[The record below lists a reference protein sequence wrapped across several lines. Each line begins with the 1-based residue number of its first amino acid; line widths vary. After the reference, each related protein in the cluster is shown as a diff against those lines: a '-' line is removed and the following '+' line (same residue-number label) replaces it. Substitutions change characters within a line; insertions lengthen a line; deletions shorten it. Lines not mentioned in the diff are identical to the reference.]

1 MDDNKIAL
9 ILACVITVMATFVA
23 LVIKYSLILVALY
36 TVYRIGV
43 YLFG

>member
-1 MDDNKIAL
+1 MDDNKIAFM
-9 ILACVITVMATFVA
+9 LACVLTVMAGFVA
-23 LVIKYSLILVALY
+23 LVIKYPLIFAALY